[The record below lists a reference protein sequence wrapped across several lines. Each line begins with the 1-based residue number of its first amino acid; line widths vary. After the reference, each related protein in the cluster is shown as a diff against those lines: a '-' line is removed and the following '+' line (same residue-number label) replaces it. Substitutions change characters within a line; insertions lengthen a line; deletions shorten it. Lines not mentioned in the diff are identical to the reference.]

1 MLNQGDSLLRWCLV
15 CVLAA
20 VLCLQGCRKKQPAGA
35 GNPASDKAAE
45 PAPDRAEYA
54 NDLDRLDQL
63 TERVNKACRGSHVV
77 VLGAGDS
84 AVSGGLVSVDYALFD
99 SLSDDGAAVLVAEAI
114 AARSK
119 SPSQMQTQA
128 DVRRVVLEGDEAVG
142 RYIAKAGFSS
152 AGFAERLN
160 AEKLLAAGLQQNG
173 VPDEMRIAAF
183 MRGYSSENHSSKGR

>member
-1 MLNQGDSLLRWCLV
+1 MCALV
-15 CVLAA
+15 A
-20 VLCLQGCRKKQPAGA
+20 VLCLQGCRKKEPASA

-45 PAPDRAEYA
+45 SAPDRAEYA
-54 NDLDRLDQL
+54 HDLDRLDQL
-63 TERVNKACRGSHVV
+63 TNRVNKACRGSHMV

-99 SLSDDGAAVLVAEAI
+99 RLSDDGAAVLVAEAI

-119 SPSQMQTQA
+119 LPSQMQTQA
-128 DVRRVVLEGDEAVG
+128 DTRRAVLEADETVG

-152 AGFAERLN
+152 AGFAEWLN
-160 AEKLLAAGLQQNG
+160 AEKLLAAGLQQSG

-183 MRGYSSENHSSKGR
+183 MRGYSSERYSSKGR